1 MIRLVSNA
9 RWSLMFF
16 CSLSVSLPYRRRLD
30 SRIRADSIRYLSL
43 FIISV
48 LWICQETRA
57 DCQRTTQSI
66 NMLSYSL
73 EIIMN
78 MSTTVATAAIAATT
92 PIVSSAWKWN
102 RHLSDALIL
111 FRFTQVSSDEQ
122 QKLQGSIFNESVSS
136 SATARYL
143 LIIQCLS
150 IYALILVLVG
160 TVGNLLTIITLL
172 RRNLRRLVTIR
183 YLIIVSICDTV
194 SLYGWNLNNF
204 YKFNLSLTNDNLE
217 ELSLTHC
224 RLLSYMTFVSLQLS
238 SWCLT
243 AVSLGKRVWSTSN
256 LFRSRGEKLRCQW
269 FIRTRLYLSW
279 IK

>member
-1 MIRLVSNA
+1 
-9 RWSLMFF
+9 
-16 CSLSVSLPYRRRLD
+16 
-30 SRIRADSIRYLSL
+30 
-43 FIISV
+43 
-48 LWICQETRA
+48 
-57 DCQRTTQSI
+57 
-66 NMLSYSL
+66 
-73 EIIMN
+73 MN

-92 PIVSSAWKWN
+92 PIVSSAWKSN
-102 RHLSDALIL
+102 RHSPCAPIL
-111 FRFTQVSSDEQ
+111 FRSTQVSPDEQ
-122 QKLQGSIFNESVSS
+122 HKLQGSIFNESVSS

-243 AVSLGKRVWSTSN
+243 AVSLGKRAYSGVE
-256 LFRSRGEKLRCQW
+256 GERLRCQW
-269 FIRTRLYLSW
+269 FIRTGLYLSW

>member
-1 MIRLVSNA
+1 MLA
-9 RWSLMFF
+9 
-16 CSLSVSLPYRRRLD
+16 
-30 SRIRADSIRYLSL
+30 SL
-43 FIISV
+43 FPS
-48 LWICQETRA
+48 R
-57 DCQRTTQSI
+57 
-66 NMLSYSL
+66 
-73 EIIMN
+73 
-78 MSTTVATAAIAATT
+78 
-92 PIVSSAWKWN
+92 
-102 RHLSDALIL
+102 
-111 FRFTQVSSDEQ
+111 TQVAPDGLPRSH
-122 QKLQGSIFNESVSS
+122 GSVFNESTSS
-136 SATARYL
+136 AATARYL

-150 IYALILVLVG
+150 IYALILILVG

-204 YKFNLSLTNDNLE
+204 YKFNLSSNNDNLE

-243 AVSLGKRVWSTSN
+243 AVSLGKRCCSPGN
-256 LFRSRGEKLRCQW
+256 LLRIRRKRRRCQW
-269 FIRTRLYLSW
+269 FMSTQLYLSW